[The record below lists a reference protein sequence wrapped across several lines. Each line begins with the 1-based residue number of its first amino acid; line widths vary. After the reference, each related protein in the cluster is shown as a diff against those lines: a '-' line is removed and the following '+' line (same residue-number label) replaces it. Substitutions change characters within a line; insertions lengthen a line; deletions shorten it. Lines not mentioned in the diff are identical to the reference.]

1 VVRVHHL
8 EFTIEP
14 FVEGRPGPHVVAAV
28 EAVHALGVS
37 ADFGPFGTSCR
48 CESALMPEVVA
59 AVTRAAFEHGASHL
73 SLHIDARVDASA
85 DEASAQ

>member
-48 CESALMPEVVA
+48 CEPALMPEVVA

-73 SLHIDARVDASA
+73 SLHIDGRADAPD
-85 DEASAQ
+85 DEASAR